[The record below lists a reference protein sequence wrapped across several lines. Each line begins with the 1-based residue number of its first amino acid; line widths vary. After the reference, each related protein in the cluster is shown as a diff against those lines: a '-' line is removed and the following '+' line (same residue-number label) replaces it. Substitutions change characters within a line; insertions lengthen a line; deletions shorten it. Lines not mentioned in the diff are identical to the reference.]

1 MTNRLRFDITVDGLS
16 EQTDSALNL
25 REDNSGLDAM
35 KCARLLEAIGSG
47 MRPGEIRVVTGA
59 VRAVASG
66 TFTDNPT
73 AADTVTINGV
83 AFTARASG
91 AVANEFNL
99 VSGGSNAADAA
110 GNATALAAA
119 INASTTAKIK
129 GVIKATATL
138 GVVDLECLVPG
149 SLGLLCTLAESM
161 GNFTVTGANFTL
173 GAENTPKVIGRGR

>member
-1 MTNRLRFDITVDGLS
+1 MTNRLRFDITLDGTS
-16 EQTDSALNL
+16 EQADSLLNL
-25 REDNSGLDAM
+25 RSDNSGLDGM
-35 KCARLLEAIGSG
+35 KCAQLIDSIASG
-47 MRPGEIRVVTGA
+47 QRPGEIRVITGA
-59 VRAVASG
+59 VRAVAVI

-99 VSGGSNAADAA
+99 VSGGSAAADAA

-149 SLGLLCTLAESM
+149 ALGLLCTLTESM
-161 GNFTVTGANFTL
+161 GNMTVSGGNFTL